1 MQRNLWC
8 LKQTFVAF
16 NDWRCN
22 TLSLCFGYGKLKYQ
36 MLSDFCEGVL
46 FLKAGVF
53 TKMYD

>member
-22 TLSLCFGYGKLKYQ
+22 TLSRCFGYGKLKYQ

-46 FLKAGVF
+46 FQKAGVF
-53 TKMYD
+53 T